1 MITHRQHFL
10 RKHGL
15 SEDRSYSLTEL
26 SKISKVP
33 LAALKECFNRGVGAW
48 KNNPQSV
55 RLKKDFSKNPNMSAY
70 PRSARL
76 TKEQWAYARVYS
88 LLDKGTTYYTADS
101 DLVEKYGI

>member
-15 SEDRSYSLTEL
+15 SEDRSYSLQEL
-26 SKISKVP
+26 SKISHVP
-33 LAALKECFNRGVGAW
+33 LKALQECYKRGTGAW
-48 KNNPQSV
+48 KNNPQSI
-55 RLKKDFSKNPNMSAY
+55 RLKKDFSKNPNMSAF

-76 TKEQWAYARVYS
+76 SKEQWSMARVYS

>member
-15 SEDRSYSLTEL
+15 SEDSHHSLAEL
-26 SKISKVP
+26 SRIAHVP
-33 LAALKECFNRGVGAW
+33 LQALKECFKRGVGAW
-48 KNNPQSV
+48 TNNIQSV